1 MNVSTL
7 ITSLAAQ
14 FAVVD
19 SPYQDTLERAIHIV
33 ESGGRLTG
41 DKPILGDWC
50 PRRKVHLSRGPL
62 QISRAYHQDSGVD
75 FPYEMVD
82 DLEHALLTYRAYM
95 HRYARPSRKPED
107 MTWFEM
113 KARMHNGGPRG
124 HWRLEATQPYWDKIV
139 PQLKSPHTHGVSSSE
154 PHVDGGTNKESRND

>member
-1 MNVSTL
+1 
-7 ITSLAAQ
+7 
-14 FAVVD
+14 
-19 SPYQDTLERAIHIV
+19 
-33 ESGGRLTG
+33 
-41 DKPILGDWC
+41 
-50 PRRKVHLSRGPL
+50 
-62 QISRAYHQDSGVD
+62 
-75 FPYEMVD
+75 
-82 DLEHALLTYRAYM
+82 M

-139 PQLKSPHTHGVSSSE
+139 PQLKSPHTHGVSSNE